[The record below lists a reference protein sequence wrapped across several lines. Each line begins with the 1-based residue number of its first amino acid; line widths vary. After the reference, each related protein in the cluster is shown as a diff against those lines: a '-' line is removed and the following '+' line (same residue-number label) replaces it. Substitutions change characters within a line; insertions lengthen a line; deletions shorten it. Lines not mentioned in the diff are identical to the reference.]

1 MKKKILIF
9 LLVAIAALLVAG
21 VAPVYAHGGVRA
33 GIWIGPVWGPY
44 WGPWWTPPYYSYY
57 YPYYY
62 GPPVMQQQAP
72 AYDYNQPAP
81 QEQPYYWYFCP
92 DAKAYYPY
100 VKQCP
105 GGWQKVIPSPQKRGE

>member
-1 MKKKILIF
+1 MKKKILMF
-9 LLVAIAALLVAG
+9 LFAAVAALLVAG

-33 GIWIGPVWGPY
+33 GIWIGPVWGPW
-44 WGPWWTPPYYSYY
+44 WGPSYYSYY

-62 GPPVMQQQAP
+62 GYGPPVMQQPAP

-81 QEQPYYWYFCP
+81 PAQEQPYYWYFCP